1 MRKLFNKVVVA
12 MVTAMTLFMGVG
24 GFAGVQAA
32 DARSYGT
39 DVSKYQGANGNL
51 GYGRDSFSI
60 AQIGGSINGYI
71 YDQWTYNSQMNYGRS
86 AGKRMH
92 TYIWMQT
99 GANQW
104 QTKQML
110 DYFMPKINAPKG
122 SIVALDYESGASGD
136 IQANTN
142 NILYGMRYIRD
153 CGYTPM
159 YYSYKPYTLAHV
171 DYHRILAEF
180 PDSLWIAAYPN
191 YNVTTE
197 PIWSVFPSMDGISIW
212 QFTSTYMSGGLD
224 GNISL
229 APNGKDITKNGYG
242 ASYNNNQAKPAQQ
255 PSQPQNKPQAT
266 GTYVVKS
273 GDTLGAIAARYG
285 TTWQALQ
292 SLNGLSNPNYLYIG
306 QVLKV
311 TGQVKSNSTP
321 ATTQSVYYV
330 RYGDTLGA
338 IANRYGVN
346 VYTLARNNGISN
358 VNWIY
363 PGQRIVINGTASQA
377 NNVRRYTV
385 RYGDTLAGIAARYGT
400 SAWAIAQK
408 NGIHNVNLIY
418 PGQTLTI

>member
-1 MRKLFNKVVVA
+1 MKKKKILITLATCAALLFSVQLN
-12 MVTAMTLFMGVG
+12 TPS
-24 GFAGVQAA
+24 VQAT
-32 DARSYGT
+32 DVRTYGT
-39 DVSKYQGANGNL
+39 DVSRYQGANGNL

-60 AQIGGSINGYI
+60 AQIGGSINGSI

-99 GANQW
+99 GANQY

-122 SIVALDYESGASGD
+122 SIVALDYESGATGD
-136 IQANTN
+136 IQSNTN

-197 PIWSVFPSMDGISIW
+197 PVWSVFPSMDGISIW
-212 QFTSTYMSGGLD
+212 QFTSTYMFGGLD

-229 APNGKDITKNGYG
+229 APNGRDITKNGYG
-242 ASYNNNQAKPAQQ
+242 ASYNNNQVSPAQR
-255 PSQPQNKPQAT
+255 PSQPQNNPQAT

-285 TTWQALQ
+285 TTWQTLQ

-306 QVLKV
+306 QTLKV
-311 TGQVKSNSTP
+311 TGQAKDNNAP
-321 ATTQSVYYV
+321 TTQSIYYV
-330 RYGDTLGA
+330 RYGDTLSG
-338 IANRYGVN
+338 IAYKYGVNVYTLARNNGISNINWIYPGQRLKITGNVSNQRTYTVRYGDTLSGIAYRYGVN

-358 VNWIY
+358 INWIY
-363 PGQRIVINGTASQA
+363 PGQKLNI
-377 NNVRRYTV
+377 
-385 RYGDTLAGIAARYGT
+385 
-400 SAWAIAQK
+400 
-408 NGIHNVNLIY
+408 
-418 PGQTLTI
+418 

>member
-1 MRKLFNKVVVA
+1 MKKKKILITLATCAALLFSVQLN
-12 MVTAMTLFMGVG
+12 TPS
-24 GFAGVQAA
+24 VQAT
-32 DARSYGT
+32 DVRTYGT
-39 DVSKYQGANGNL
+39 DVSRYQGANGNL

-60 AQIGGSINGYI
+60 AQIGGSINGSI

-99 GANQW
+99 GANQY

-122 SIVALDYESGASGD
+122 SIVALDYESGATGD
-136 IQANTN
+136 IQSNTN

-197 PIWSVFPSMDGISIW
+197 PVWSVFPSMDGISIW
-212 QFTSTYMSGGLD
+212 QFTSTYMFGGLD

-229 APNGKDITKNGYG
+229 APNGRDITKNGYG
-242 ASYNNNQAKPAQQ
+242 ASYNNNQVSPAQ
-255 PSQPQNKPQAT
+255 PSQPQNNPQAT

-285 TTWQALQ
+285 TTWQTLQ

-306 QVLKV
+306 QTLKV
-311 TGQVKSNSTP
+311 TGQAKDNNAP
-321 ATTQSVYYV
+321 TTQSIYYV
-330 RYGDTLGA
+330 RYGDTLSG
-338 IANRYGVN
+338 IAYKYGVNVYTLARNNGISNINWIYPGQRLKITGNVSNQRTYTVRYGDTLSGIAYRYGVN

-358 VNWIY
+358 INWIY
-363 PGQRIVINGTASQA
+363 PGQKLNI
-377 NNVRRYTV
+377 
-385 RYGDTLAGIAARYGT
+385 
-400 SAWAIAQK
+400 
-408 NGIHNVNLIY
+408 
-418 PGQTLTI
+418 

>member
-1 MRKLFNKVVVA
+1 VKKKKILITLATCAALLFSVQLSTPN
-12 MVTAMTLFMGVG
+12 
-24 GFAGVQAA
+24 VQAA
-32 DARSYGT
+32 DTPRTYGT
-39 DVSKYQGANGNL
+39 DVSRYQGANGNL

-60 AQIGGSINGYI
+60 AQIGGSINGSI

-99 GANQW
+99 GANQY

-110 DYFMPKINAPKG
+110 DYFIPKINAPKG
-122 SIVALDYESGASGD
+122 SIVALDYESGATGD

-142 NILYGMRYIRD
+142 NILYGMRYIRN

-197 PIWSVFPSMDGISIW
+197 PVWSVFPSMDGISIW
-212 QFTSTYMSGGLD
+212 QFTSTYMFGGLD

-229 APNGKDITKNGYG
+229 APNGRDITRNGYG
-242 ASYNNNQAKPAQQ
+242 ANYNNNQVSPVQR
-255 PSQPQNKPQAT
+255 PSQPQNNPQAT
-266 GTYVVKS
+266 GAYVVKS

-285 TTWQALQ
+285 TTWQTLQ

-311 TGQVKSNSTP
+311 TGQAKGNNAP
-321 ATTQSVYYV
+321 TTQSVYYV
-330 RYGDTLGA
+330 QYGDTLSGIAYKYGVNVYTLARNNDISNVNWIYPGQRLKITGDVSNQRTYTVRYGDTLSG
-338 IANRYGVN
+338 IAYRYGVN

-358 VNWIY
+358 INWIY
-363 PGQRIVINGTASQA
+363 PGQKLNI
-377 NNVRRYTV
+377 
-385 RYGDTLAGIAARYGT
+385 
-400 SAWAIAQK
+400 
-408 NGIHNVNLIY
+408 
-418 PGQTLTI
+418 

>member
-1 MRKLFNKVVVA
+1 MSIKYKSLQPLPSLMGLSNE
-12 MVTAMTLFMGVG
+12 TAF
-24 GFAGVQAA
+24 
-32 DARSYGT
+32 SKI
-39 DVSKYQGANGNL
+39 VS
-51 GYGRDSFSI
+51 R
-60 AQIGGSINGYI
+60 
-71 YDQWTYNSQMNYGRS
+71 
-86 AGKRMH
+86 
-92 TYIWMQT
+92 
-99 GANQW
+99 
-104 QTKQML
+104 
-110 DYFMPKINAPKG
+110 
-122 SIVALDYESGASGD
+122 
-136 IQANTN
+136 
-142 NILYGMRYIRD
+142 
-153 CGYTPM
+153 
-159 YYSYKPYTLAHV
+159 
-171 DYHRILAEF
+171 
-180 PDSLWIAAYPN
+180 
-191 YNVTTE
+191 
-197 PIWSVFPSMDGISIW
+197 
-212 QFTSTYMSGGLD
+212 
-224 GNISL
+224 
-229 APNGKDITKNGYG
+229 PNGKDITKNGYG
-242 ASYNNNQAKPAQQ
+242 ASYNNSQAKPAQQ

-363 PGQRIVINGTASQA
+363 PGQRIVINGTSSQA
-377 NNVRRYTV
+377 SNVRRYTV
-385 RYGDTLAGIAARYGT
+385 RYGDTLGGIAARYGT

>member
-1 MRKLFNKVVVA
+1 MKKKKILITLATCAALLFSVQLN
-12 MVTAMTLFMGVG
+12 TPS
-24 GFAGVQAA
+24 VQATNV
-32 DARSYGT
+32 RTYGT
-39 DVSKYQGANGNL
+39 DVSRYQGANGNL

-60 AQIGGSINGYI
+60 AQIGGSINGSI

-99 GANQW
+99 GANQY

-122 SIVALDYESGASGD
+122 SIVALDYESGATGD
-136 IQANTN
+136 IQSNTN

-197 PIWSVFPSMDGISIW
+197 PVWSVFPSMDGISIW
-212 QFTSTYMSGGLD
+212 QFTSTYMFGGLD

-229 APNGKDITKNGYG
+229 APNGRDITKNGYG
-242 ASYNNNQAKPAQQ
+242 ASYNNNQVSPAQR
-255 PSQPQNKPQAT
+255 PSQPQNNPQAT

-285 TTWQALQ
+285 TTWQTLQ

-306 QVLKV
+306 QTLKV
-311 TGQVKSNSTP
+311 TGQAKDNNAP
-321 ATTQSVYYV
+321 TTQSIYYV
-330 RYGDTLGA
+330 RYGDTLSG
-338 IANRYGVN
+338 IAYKYGVNVYTLARNNGISNINWIYPGQRLKITGNVSNQRTYTVRYGDTLSGIAYRYGVN

-358 VNWIY
+358 INWIY
-363 PGQRIVINGTASQA
+363 PGQR
-377 NNVRRYTV
+377 
-385 RYGDTLAGIAARYGT
+385 L
-400 SAWAIAQK
+400 
-408 NGIHNVNLIY
+408 HF
-418 PGQTLTI
+418 

>member
-1 MRKLFNKVVVA
+1 MKKKKILITLATCAALLFSVQLN
-12 MVTAMTLFMGVG
+12 TPS
-24 GFAGVQAA
+24 VQAT
-32 DARSYGT
+32 DVRTYGT
-39 DVSKYQGANGNL
+39 DVSRYQGANGNL

-60 AQIGGSINGYI
+60 AQIGGSINGSI

-99 GANQW
+99 GANQY

-122 SIVALDYESGASGD
+122 SIVALDYESGATGD
-136 IQANTN
+136 IQSNTN

-197 PIWSVFPSMDGISIW
+197 PVWSVFPSMDGISIW
-212 QFTSTYMSGGLD
+212 QFTSTYMFGGLD

-229 APNGKDITKNGYG
+229 APNGRDITKNGYG
-242 ASYNNNQAKPAQQ
+242 ASYNNNQVSPAQR
-255 PSQPQNKPQAT
+255 PSQPQNNPQAA

-285 TTWQALQ
+285 TTWQTLQ

-306 QVLKV
+306 QTLKV
-311 TGQVKSNSTP
+311 TGQAKDNNAP
-321 ATTQSVYYV
+321 TTQSIYYV
-330 RYGDTLGA
+330 RYGDTLSG
-338 IANRYGVN
+338 IAYKYGVNVYTLARNNGISNINWIYPGQRLKITGNVSNQRTYTVRYGDTLSGIAYRYGVN

-358 VNWIY
+358 INWIY
-363 PGQRIVINGTASQA
+363 PGQR
-377 NNVRRYTV
+377 
-385 RYGDTLAGIAARYGT
+385 
-400 SAWAIAQK
+400 
-408 NGIHNVNLIY
+408 
-418 PGQTLTI
+418 LTI

>member
-1 MRKLFNKVVVA
+1 MKKKKILITLATCAALLFSVQLN
-12 MVTAMTLFMGVG
+12 TPS
-24 GFAGVQAA
+24 VQAT
-32 DARSYGT
+32 DVRTYGT
-39 DVSKYQGANGNL
+39 DVSRYQGANGNL

-60 AQIGGSINGYI
+60 AQIGGSINGSI

-99 GANQW
+99 GANQY

-122 SIVALDYESGASGD
+122 SIVALDYEAGATGD
-136 IQANTN
+136 IQSNTN

-197 PIWSVFPSMDGISIW
+197 PVWSVFPSMDGISIW
-212 QFTSTYMSGGLD
+212 QFTSTYMFGGLD

-229 APNGKDITKNGYG
+229 APNGRDITKNGYG
-242 ASYNNNQAKPAQQ
+242 ASYNNNQVSPAQR

-285 TTWQALQ
+285 TTWQTLQ

-306 QVLKV
+306 QTLKV
-311 TGQVKSNSTP
+311 TGQAKNNNAP
-321 ATTQSVYYV
+321 TTQSIYYV
-330 RYGDTLGA
+330 RYGDTLSG
-338 IANRYGVN
+338 IAYKYGVNVYTLARNNGISNINWIYPGQRLKITGNVSNQRTYTVRYGDTLSGIAYRYGVN

-358 VNWIY
+358 INWIY
-363 PGQRIVINGTASQA
+363 PGQRLNI
-377 NNVRRYTV
+377 
-385 RYGDTLAGIAARYGT
+385 
-400 SAWAIAQK
+400 
-408 NGIHNVNLIY
+408 
-418 PGQTLTI
+418 

>member
-1 MRKLFNKVVVA
+1 MKKKKILITLATCAALLFSVQLN
-12 MVTAMTLFMGVG
+12 TPS
-24 GFAGVQAA
+24 VQAT
-32 DARSYGT
+32 DVRTYGT
-39 DVSKYQGANGNL
+39 DVSRYQGANGNL

-60 AQIGGSINGYI
+60 AQIGGSINGSI

-99 GANQW
+99 GANQY

-122 SIVALDYESGASGD
+122 SIVALDYEAGATGD
-136 IQANTN
+136 IQSNTN

-197 PIWSVFPSMDGISIW
+197 PVWSVFPSMDGISIW
-212 QFTSTYMSGGLD
+212 QFTSTYMFGGLD

-229 APNGKDITKNGYG
+229 APNGRDITKNGYG
-242 ASYNNNQAKPAQQ
+242 ASYNNNQVSPAQR

-285 TTWQALQ
+285 TTWQTLQ

-306 QVLKV
+306 QTLKV
-311 TGQVKSNSTP
+311 TGQAKNNNAP
-321 ATTQSVYYV
+321 TTQSIYYV
-330 RYGDTLGA
+330 RYGDTLSG
-338 IANRYGVN
+338 IAYKYGVNVYTLARNNGISNINWIYPGQRLKITGNVSNQRTYTVRYGDTLSGIAYRYGVN

-358 VNWIY
+358 INWIY
-363 PGQRIVINGTASQA
+363 PGQR
-377 NNVRRYTV
+377 
-385 RYGDTLAGIAARYGT
+385 
-400 SAWAIAQK
+400 
-408 NGIHNVNLIY
+408 
-418 PGQTLTI
+418 LTI

>member
-1 MRKLFNKVVVA
+1 MKKKKILITLATCAALLFSVQLN
-12 MVTAMTLFMGVG
+12 TPS
-24 GFAGVQAA
+24 VQATNV
-32 DARSYGT
+32 RTYGT
-39 DVSKYQGANGNL
+39 DVSRYQGANGNL

-60 AQIGGSINGYI
+60 AQIGGSINGSI

-99 GANQW
+99 GANQY

-122 SIVALDYESGASGD
+122 SIVALDYESGATGD
-136 IQANTN
+136 IQSNTN

-197 PIWSVFPSMDGISIW
+197 PVWSVFPSMDGISIW
-212 QFTSTYMSGGLD
+212 QFTSTYMFGGLD

-229 APNGKDITKNGYG
+229 APNGRDITKNGYG
-242 ASYNNNQAKPAQQ
+242 ASYNNNQVSPAQR
-255 PSQPQNKPQAT
+255 PSQPQNNPQAT

-285 TTWQALQ
+285 TTWQTLQ

-306 QVLKV
+306 QTLKV
-311 TGQVKSNSTP
+311 TGQAKDNNAP
-321 ATTQSVYYV
+321 TTQSIYYV
-330 RYGDTLGA
+330 RYGDTLSG
-338 IANRYGVN
+338 IAYKYGVNVYTLARNNGISNINWIYPGQRLKITGNVSNQRTYTVRYGDTLSGIAYRYGVN

-358 VNWIY
+358 INWIY
-363 PGQRIVINGTASQA
+363 PGQSLNI
-377 NNVRRYTV
+377 
-385 RYGDTLAGIAARYGT
+385 
-400 SAWAIAQK
+400 
-408 NGIHNVNLIY
+408 
-418 PGQTLTI
+418 

>member
-1 MRKLFNKVVVA
+1 MKKKKILIALATCAVLLFFVQLN
-12 MVTAMTLFMGVG
+12 TPN
-24 GFAGVQAA
+24 VQAV

-39 DVSKYQGANGNL
+39 DVSRYQGTNGNL
-51 GYGRDSFSI
+51 GYGRDSFSV

-99 GANQW
+99 GANQY

-122 SIVALDYESGASGD
+122 SIVALDYESGATGD

-197 PIWSVFPSMDGISIW
+197 PVWSIFPSMDGISIW
-212 QFTSTYMSGGLD
+212 QFTSTYMFGGLD

-229 APNGKDITKNGYG
+229 APNGRDITKNGYG
-242 ASYNNNQAKPAQQ
+242 TSYNNNQVSPAQR
-255 PSQPQNKPQAT
+255 PSQPQNNPQAT

-306 QVLKV
+306 QTLKV
-311 TGQVKSNSTP
+311 TGQIKGNNTP
-321 ATTQSVYYV
+321 TTQSIYYV
-330 RYGDTLGA
+330 RYGDTLSG
-338 IANRYGVN
+338 IAYKYGVNVYTLARNNGISNINWIYPGQRLKITGNVSNQRTYTVRYGDTLSGIAYRYGVN

-358 VNWIY
+358 INWIY
-363 PGQRIVINGTASQA
+363 PGQKLNI
-377 NNVRRYTV
+377 
-385 RYGDTLAGIAARYGT
+385 
-400 SAWAIAQK
+400 
-408 NGIHNVNLIY
+408 
-418 PGQTLTI
+418 

>member
-1 MRKLFNKVVVA
+1 MKKKKILITLATCAALLFSVQLN
-12 MVTAMTLFMGVG
+12 TPS
-24 GFAGVQAA
+24 VQAT
-32 DARSYGT
+32 DVRTYGT
-39 DVSKYQGANGNL
+39 DVSRYQGANGNL

-60 AQIGGSINGYI
+60 AQIGGSINGSI

-99 GANQW
+99 GANQY

-110 DYFMPKINAPKG
+110 DYFIPKINAPKG
-122 SIVALDYESGASGD
+122 SIVALDYESGATGD
-136 IQANTN
+136 IQSNTN

-197 PIWSVFPSMDGISIW
+197 PVWSVFPSMDGISIW
-212 QFTSTYMSGGLD
+212 QFTSTYMFGGLD

-229 APNGKDITKNGYG
+229 APNGRDITKNGYG
-242 ASYNNNQAKPAQQ
+242 ASYNNNQVSPAQR
-255 PSQPQNKPQAT
+255 PSQPQNNPQAT

-285 TTWQALQ
+285 TTWQTLQ

-306 QVLKV
+306 QTLKV
-311 TGQVKSNSTP
+311 TGQAKDNNAP
-321 ATTQSVYYV
+321 TTQSIYYV
-330 RYGDTLGA
+330 RYGDTLSG
-338 IANRYGVN
+338 IAYKYGVNVYTLARNNGISNINWIYPGQRLKITGNVSNQRTYTVRYGDTLSGIAYRYGVN

-358 VNWIY
+358 INWIY
-363 PGQRIVINGTASQA
+363 PGQKLNI
-377 NNVRRYTV
+377 
-385 RYGDTLAGIAARYGT
+385 
-400 SAWAIAQK
+400 
-408 NGIHNVNLIY
+408 
-418 PGQTLTI
+418 

>member
-1 MRKLFNKVVVA
+1 MKKKKILITLATCAALLFSVQLN
-12 MVTAMTLFMGVG
+12 TPS
-24 GFAGVQAA
+24 VQAT
-32 DARSYGT
+32 DVRTYGT
-39 DVSKYQGANGNL
+39 DVSRYQGANGNL

-60 AQIGGSINGYI
+60 AQIGGSINGSI

-99 GANQW
+99 GANQY

-122 SIVALDYESGASGD
+122 SIVALDYEAGATGD
-136 IQANTN
+136 IQSNTN

-197 PIWSVFPSMDGISIW
+197 PVWSVFPSMDGISIW
-212 QFTSTYMSGGLD
+212 QFTSTYMFGGLD

-229 APNGKDITKNGYG
+229 APNGRDITKNGYG
-242 ASYNNNQAKPAQQ
+242 ASYNNNQVSPAQR

-285 TTWQALQ
+285 TTWQTLQ

-306 QVLKV
+306 QTLKV
-311 TGQVKSNSTP
+311 TGQAKNNNAP
-321 ATTQSVYYV
+321 TTQSIYV
-330 RYGDTLGA
+330 RYGDTLSG
-338 IANRYGVN
+338 IAYKYGVNVYTLARNNGISNINWIYPGQRLKITGNVSNQRTYTVRYGDTLSGIAYRYGVN

-358 VNWIY
+358 INWIY
-363 PGQRIVINGTASQA
+363 PGQR
-377 NNVRRYTV
+377 
-385 RYGDTLAGIAARYGT
+385 
-400 SAWAIAQK
+400 
-408 NGIHNVNLIY
+408 
-418 PGQTLTI
+418 LTI

>member
-1 MRKLFNKVVVA
+1 MKKKKILITLATCAALLFSVQLN
-12 MVTAMTLFMGVG
+12 TPS
-24 GFAGVQAA
+24 VQAT
-32 DARSYGT
+32 DVRTYGT
-39 DVSKYQGANGNL
+39 DVSRYQGANGNL

-60 AQIGGSINGYI
+60 AQIGGSINGSI

-99 GANQW
+99 GANQY

-122 SIVALDYESGASGD
+122 SIVALDYEAGATGD
-136 IQANTN
+136 IQSNTN

-197 PIWSVFPSMDGISIW
+197 PVWSVFPSMDGISIW
-212 QFTSTYMSGGLD
+212 QFTSTYMFGGLD

-229 APNGKDITKNGYG
+229 APNGRDITKNGYG
-242 ASYNNNQAKPAQQ
+242 ASYNNNQVSPAQR

-285 TTWQALQ
+285 TTWQTLQ

-306 QVLKV
+306 QTLKV
-311 TGQVKSNSTP
+311 TGQAKNNNAP
-321 ATTQSVYYV
+321 TTQSIYYV
-330 RYGDTLGA
+330 RYGDTLSG
-338 IANRYGVN
+338 IAYKYGVNVYTLARNNGISNINWIYPGQRLKITGNVSNQRTYTVRYGDTLSGIAYRYGVN

-358 VNWIY
+358 INWIY
-363 PGQRIVINGTASQA
+363 PGQKLNI
-377 NNVRRYTV
+377 
-385 RYGDTLAGIAARYGT
+385 
-400 SAWAIAQK
+400 
-408 NGIHNVNLIY
+408 
-418 PGQTLTI
+418 

>member
-1 MRKLFNKVVVA
+1 MKKKKILITLATCAALLFSVQLN
-12 MVTAMTLFMGVG
+12 TPS
-24 GFAGVQAA
+24 VQAT
-32 DARSYGT
+32 DVRTYGT
-39 DVSKYQGANGNL
+39 DVSRYQGANGNL

-60 AQIGGSINGYI
+60 AQIGGSINGSI

-99 GANQW
+99 GANQY

-122 SIVALDYESGASGD
+122 SIVALDYESGATGD

-142 NILYGMRYIRD
+142 NILYGMRYIRN

-197 PIWSVFPSMDGISIW
+197 PVWSVFPSMDEISIW
-212 QFTSTYMSGGLD
+212 QFTSTYMFGGLD

-229 APNGKDITKNGYG
+229 APNGRDITRNGYG
-242 ASYNNNQAKPAQQ
+242 ANYNNNQVSPVQRL
-255 PSQPQNKPQAT
+255 SQPQNNPQAT

-285 TTWQALQ
+285 TTWQTLQ

-311 TGQVKSNSTP
+311 TGQAKGNNAP
-321 ATTQSVYYV
+321 TTQSVYYV
-330 RYGDTLGA
+330 QYGDTLSG
-338 IANRYGVN
+338 IAYKYGVNVYTLARNNGISNPNWIYPGQRLKVTGNVPTQRTYTVRYGNTLSGIAYRYGVN

-358 VNWIY
+358 INWIY
-363 PGQRIVINGTASQA
+363 PGQRLNI
-377 NNVRRYTV
+377 
-385 RYGDTLAGIAARYGT
+385 
-400 SAWAIAQK
+400 
-408 NGIHNVNLIY
+408 
-418 PGQTLTI
+418 

>member
-1 MRKLFNKVVVA
+1 MRKNKVLIILA
-12 MVTAMTLFMGVG
+12 TCIALLFSLGSG
-24 GFAGVQAA
+24 SVQAT
-32 DARSYGT
+32 DVRTYGT
-39 DVSKYQGANGNL
+39 DVSRYQGANGNL

-60 AQIGGSINGYI
+60 AQIGGSINGSI

-99 GANQW
+99 GANQY

-110 DYFMPKINAPKG
+110 DYFIPKINAPKG
-122 SIVALDYESGASGD
+122 SIVALDYESGATGD

-142 NILYGMRYIRD
+142 NILYGMRYIRN

-197 PIWSVFPSMDGISIW
+197 PVWSVFPSMDGISIW
-212 QFTSTYMSGGLD
+212 QFTSTYMFGGLD

-229 APNGKDITKNGYG
+229 APNGRDITRNGYG
-242 ASYNNNQAKPAQQ
+242 ANYNNNQVSPVQR
-255 PSQPQNKPQAT
+255 PSQPQNNPQAT

-285 TTWQALQ
+285 TTWQTLQ

-311 TGQVKSNSTP
+311 TGQAKGNNAP
-321 ATTQSVYYV
+321 TTQSVYYV
-330 RYGDTLGA
+330 QYGDTLSG
-338 IANRYGVN
+338 IAYKYGVN

-363 PGQRIVINGTASQA
+363 PGQRLKITGDVSNQRT
-377 NNVRRYTV
+377 YTV
-385 RYGDTLAGIAARYGT
+385 RYGDTLSGIAYHYGVNVYTLARN
-400 SAWAIAQK
+400 
-408 NGIHNVNLIY
+408 NGISNINWIY
-418 PGQTLTI
+418 PGQKLNI

>member
-1 MRKLFNKVVVA
+1 MKKKKILITLATCAALLFSVQLN
-12 MVTAMTLFMGVG
+12 TPS
-24 GFAGVQAA
+24 VQAT
-32 DARSYGT
+32 DVRTYGT
-39 DVSKYQGANGNL
+39 DVSRYQGANGNL

-60 AQIGGSINGYI
+60 AQIGGSINGSI

-99 GANQW
+99 GANQY

-122 SIVALDYESGASGD
+122 SIVALDYESGATGD
-136 IQANTN
+136 IQSNTN

-197 PIWSVFPSMDGISIW
+197 PVWSVFPSMDGISIW
-212 QFTSTYMSGGLD
+212 QFTSTYMFGGLD

-229 APNGKDITKNGYG
+229 APNGRDITKNGYG
-242 ASYNNNQAKPAQQ
+242 ASYNNNQVSPAQR
-255 PSQPQNKPQAT
+255 PSQPQNNPQAT

-285 TTWQALQ
+285 TTWQTLQ

-306 QVLKV
+306 QTLKV
-311 TGQVKSNSTP
+311 TGQAKDNNAP
-321 ATTQSVYYV
+321 TTQSIYYV
-330 RYGDTLGA
+330 RYGDTLSG
-338 IANRYGVN
+338 IAYKYGVNVYTLARNNGISNINWIYPGQRLKITGNVSNQRTYTVRYGDTLSGIAYRYGVN

-358 VNWIY
+358 PNWIY
-363 PGQRIVINGTASQA
+363 PGQKLNI
-377 NNVRRYTV
+377 
-385 RYGDTLAGIAARYGT
+385 
-400 SAWAIAQK
+400 
-408 NGIHNVNLIY
+408 
-418 PGQTLTI
+418 

>member
-1 MRKLFNKVVVA
+1 MKKKKILITLATCAALLFSVQLN
-12 MVTAMTLFMGVG
+12 TPS
-24 GFAGVQAA
+24 VQAT
-32 DARSYGT
+32 DVRTYGT
-39 DVSKYQGANGNL
+39 DVSRYQGANGNL

-60 AQIGGSINGYI
+60 AQIGGSINGSI

-99 GANQW
+99 GANQY

-122 SIVALDYESGASGD
+122 SIVALDYESGATGD
-136 IQANTN
+136 IQSNTN

-197 PIWSVFPSMDGISIW
+197 PVWSIFPSMDGISIW

-229 APNGKDITKNGYG
+229 APNGRDITKNGYG
-242 ASYNNNQAKPAQQ
+242 ASYNNNQVSPAQR
-255 PSQPQNKPQAT
+255 PSQPQNNPQAT

-285 TTWQALQ
+285 TTWQTLQ

-306 QVLKV
+306 QTLKV
-311 TGQVKSNSTP
+311 TGQIKGNNTP
-321 ATTQSVYYV
+321 TTQSIYYV
-330 RYGDTLGA
+330 RYGDTLSG
-338 IANRYGVN
+338 IAYKYGVN

-358 VNWIY
+358 INWIY
-363 PGQRIVINGTASQA
+363 PGQRLKITG
-377 NNVRRYTV
+377 NVSSKRTYKV
-385 RYGDTLAGIAARYGT
+385 RYGDTLSGLY
-400 SAWAIAQK
+400 
-408 NGIHNVNLIY
+408 LIQIFEHKRPY
-418 PGQTLTI
+418 

>member
-1 MRKLFNKVVVA
+1 MKKKKILITLATCAALLFSVQLN
-12 MVTAMTLFMGVG
+12 TPS
-24 GFAGVQAA
+24 VQAT
-32 DARSYGT
+32 DVRTYGT
-39 DVSKYQGANGNL
+39 DVSRYQGANGNL

-60 AQIGGSINGYI
+60 AQIGGSINGSI

-99 GANQW
+99 GANQY

-122 SIVALDYESGASGD
+122 SIVALDYESGATGD
-136 IQANTN
+136 IQSNTN

-197 PIWSVFPSMDGISIW
+197 PVWSVFPSMDGISIW
-212 QFTSTYMSGGLD
+212 QFTSTYMFGGLD

-229 APNGKDITKNGYG
+229 APNGRDITKNGYG
-242 ASYNNNQAKPAQQ
+242 ASYNNNQVSPAQR
-255 PSQPQNKPQAT
+255 PSQPQNNPQAT

-285 TTWQALQ
+285 TTWQTLQ

-306 QVLKV
+306 QTLKV
-311 TGQVKSNSTP
+311 TGQAKDNNAP
-321 ATTQSVYYV
+321 TTQSIYYV
-330 RYGDTLGA
+330 RYGDTLSG
-338 IANRYGVN
+338 IAYKYGVNVYTLARNNGISNINWIYPGQRLKVTGTVSTQRTYTVRYGDTLSGIAYRYGVN

-358 VNWIY
+358 INWIY
-363 PGQRIVINGTASQA
+363 PGQKLNI
-377 NNVRRYTV
+377 
-385 RYGDTLAGIAARYGT
+385 
-400 SAWAIAQK
+400 
-408 NGIHNVNLIY
+408 
-418 PGQTLTI
+418 